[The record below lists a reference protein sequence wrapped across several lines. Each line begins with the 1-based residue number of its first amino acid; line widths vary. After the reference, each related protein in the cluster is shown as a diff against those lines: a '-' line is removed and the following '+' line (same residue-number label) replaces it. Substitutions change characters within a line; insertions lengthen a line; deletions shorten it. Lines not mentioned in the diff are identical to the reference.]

1 MGFLVRLY
9 KKSFLK
15 RYDPDEAIPYHS
27 CADFPGLVCE
37 DGSFRNSAGVEI
49 RYFFFSYAG
58 YREDRLILFCPGM
71 GAGHIEYYAEIE
83 ALCRGGF
90 RVLTLDYTGCGESG
104 GERLPSCNAPARDA
118 AELLEHLKPREE
130 IIPVGHSLGG
140 YTVLNLAHLLPEVT
154 QAVVISGFVSISDEL
169 MGVVKLRIIAD
180 RIRRYEKKLDPR
192 LGSMDNRAY
201 LASTRD
207 QLLWIHSTDDPV
219 VNYRYNAGQVLQIG
233 NPNVRVVTVE
243 HKKHTPQYTGEAIQR
258 MNAWMGEYY
267 RLLREKKLGS
277 LREKKAFFADKPIG
291 QMTEQDPAVYD
302 EILQF
307 LAY

>member
-1 MGFLVRLY
+1 MTRAV
-9 KKSFLK
+9 
-15 RYDPDEAIPYHS
+15 
-27 CADFPGLVCE
+27 
-37 DGSFRNSAGVEI
+37 
-49 RYFFFSYAG
+49 
-58 YREDRLILFCPGM
+58 IL
-71 GAGHIEYYAEIE
+71 
-83 ALCRGGF
+83 
-90 RVLTLDYTGCGESG
+90 
-104 GERLPSCNAPARDA
+104 
-118 AELLEHLKPREE
+118 
-130 IIPVGHSLGG
+130 
-140 YTVLNLAHLLPEVT
+140 
-154 QAVVISGFVSISDEL
+154 SGFVSISDEL

-180 RIRRYEKKLDPR
+180 RIKRYEKKLDPR